1 MQLIKQ
7 QIDTRL
13 ITLKQANQALH
24 ELTIDLSLLDAVSE
38 MTARV
43 SKALDEMVEQGE
55 GLTDQD
61 FIALFADSEAIDVL
75 DEIVDTDAIS
85 ELEDRFFMVI
95 GNLEDNE
102 MGEFLTELIEKIEI
116 RYSDLV
122 EAIHE
127 LNALLSEEID
137 N

>member
-24 ELTIDLSLLDAVSE
+24 ELTVDLSLLDAVGE
-38 MTARV
+38 MTAKV
-43 SKALDEMVEQGE
+43 SKALDLLVEQGD
-55 GLTDQD
+55 GLTDED
-61 FIALFADSEAIDVL
+61 FIALLSDSEAIDVL
-75 DEIVDTDAIS
+75 DEIVDTDAVS

-95 GNLEDNE
+95 GSMEDNE

-127 LNALLSEEID
+127 LNALLNID
-137 N
+137 G

>member
-24 ELTIDLSLLDAVSE
+24 ELTVDLSLLDAVGE
-38 MTARV
+38 MTAKV
-43 SKALDEMVEQGE
+43 SKALDLLVEQGD
-55 GLTDQD
+55 GLTDEG
-61 FIALFADSEAIDVL
+61 FIALLSDSEAIDVL
-75 DEIVDTDAIS
+75 DEIVDTDAVS

-95 GNLEDNE
+95 GSMEDNE

-127 LNALLSEEID
+127 LNALLNID
-137 N
+137 G

>member
-13 ITLKQANQALH
+13 ITLKQANHALH
-24 ELTIDLSLLDAVSE
+24 ELTVDLSLLDAVSE
-38 MTARV
+38 MTAKV
-43 SKALDEMVEQGE
+43 SKALDLLVEQGE
-55 GLTDQD
+55 GLTDED
-61 FIALFADSEAIDVL
+61 FIALLSDSEAIDVL
-75 DEIVDTDAIS
+75 DEIVDTDAVS

-95 GNLEDNE
+95 GSMEDNE

-127 LNALLSEEID
+127 LNALLNID
-137 N
+137 G

>member
-24 ELTIDLSLLDAVSE
+24 ELTVDLSLLDAVSE
-38 MTARV
+38 MTAKV
-43 SKALDEMVEQGE
+43 SKALDLLVEQGD
-55 GLTDQD
+55 GLTDEG
-61 FIALFADSEAIDVL
+61 FIALLSDSEAIDVL
-75 DEIVDTDAIS
+75 DEIVDTDAVS

-95 GNLEDNE
+95 GSMEDNE

-127 LNALLSEEID
+127 LNALLNID
-137 N
+137 G

>member
-7 QIDTRL
+7 QIDIRL

-24 ELTIDLSLLDAVSE
+24 ELTVDLSLLDAVSE
-38 MTARV
+38 MTAKV
-43 SKALDEMVEQGE
+43 SKALDLLMEQGD
-55 GLTDQD
+55 GLTDKD
-61 FIALFADSEAIDVL
+61 FIALLSDSEAIDVL
-75 DEIVDTDAIS
+75 DEIVDTDAVS

-95 GNLEDNE
+95 GSMEDNE

-127 LNALLSEEID
+127 LNALLNID
-137 N
+137 G

>member
-7 QIDTRL
+7 QIGTRL

-24 ELTIDLSLLDAVSE
+24 ELTVDLSLLDAVSE
-38 MTARV
+38 MTAKV
-43 SKALDEMVEQGE
+43 SKALDLLVEQGE
-55 GLTDQD
+55 GLTDED
-61 FIALFADSEAIDVL
+61 FIALLSDSEAIDVL
-75 DEIVDTDAIS
+75 DEIVDTDAVS

-95 GNLEDNE
+95 GSMEDNE

-127 LNALLSEEID
+127 LNALLNID
-137 N
+137 G